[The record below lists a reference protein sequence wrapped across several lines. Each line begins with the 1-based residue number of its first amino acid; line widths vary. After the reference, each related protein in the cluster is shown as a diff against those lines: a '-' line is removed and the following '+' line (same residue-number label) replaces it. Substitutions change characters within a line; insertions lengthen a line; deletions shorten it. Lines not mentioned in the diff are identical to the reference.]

1 MKTLLEY
8 ITFIKGVEYLIVV
21 AFGFGF
27 IAFWLLVHN
36 RQIEAKKIVSIVIPL
51 SLIFSGAAVVLA
63 TNEGSEP
70 TANATDQEPAF
81 PEYYSNGSPAIIT
94 SHNPDKWLNVNNSEY
109 LAITDRKSTRL
120 NSS

>member
-63 TNEGSEP
+63 TNDGTGASGRSLSPAAAARGPTSAP
-70 TANATDQEPAF
+70 TAGAHRRRRPG
-81 PEYYSNGSPAIIT
+81 PPSP
-94 SHNPDKWLNVNNSEY
+94 
-109 LAITDRKSTRL
+109 
-120 NSS
+120 